1 MFEITGQTAAI
12 AFGPSHP
19 LHGATVRV
27 SLDMSLEDVIGMQE
41 RFEAAAEAAKVEGG
55 DASSAPA
62 TMRREFGKFADDVLI
77 DWDLAKKGEAVP
89 ANGAGMLSLPMRTAM
104 LVMRGYF
111 KAVMEVDK
119 SDDE

>member
-12 AFGPSHP
+12 AFGEAHP
-19 LHGATVRV
+19 LHGATIRV

-41 RFEAAAEAAKVEGG
+41 RFEAASAASKVEGG

-62 TMRREFGKFADDVLI
+62 TMRREFSKFASDVLI
-77 DWDLAKKGEAVP
+77 DWDLAKRGEAVP
-89 ANGAGMLSLPMRTAM
+89 ANGEGMLSLPMRTAM